1 MNHQMVVIA
10 HHYVGVNAAGK
21 GAAQLQDSGFN
32 PRVAMFKT
40 ALKIVVKAAKP
51 SAPHAARDA
60 VETCGVC
67 GVNGCFTAWVIAA
80 EQCAA

>member
-10 HHYVGVNAAGK
+10 HHDVGVNAAGK
-21 GAAQLQDSGFN
+21 DAAQLQNSAFN

-60 VETCGVC
+60 VET
-67 GVNGCFTAWVIAA
+67 GCVRGID
-80 EQCAA
+80 